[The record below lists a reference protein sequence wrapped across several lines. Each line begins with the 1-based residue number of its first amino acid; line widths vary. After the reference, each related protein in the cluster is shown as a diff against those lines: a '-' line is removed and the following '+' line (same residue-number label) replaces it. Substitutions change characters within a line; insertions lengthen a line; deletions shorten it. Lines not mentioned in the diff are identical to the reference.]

1 MQIIKRKKSKQQG
14 ATMVEYSIMVAFIAI
29 AVAVTV
35 ILVKGA
41 LIERY
46 EEVSDCVASI
56 ADGSQAADCPGAEGQ
71 QN

>member
-1 MQIIKRKKSKQQG
+1 MIRKSKQQG

-56 ADGSQAADCPGAEGQ
+56 ADGRNAADCPGAEAQ
-71 QN
+71 QD